1 MHARLIVTLAAVMV
15 LSTAVFAIAPGTP
28 QNLAANVSGSTV
40 TLAWDAPST
49 GGVATGYIVQ
59 ASLSPGGA
67 PIVSL
72 PVSGTSLIVNQV
84 PVGVY
89 YVRVR
94 AVNIDGTSDASN
106 EVIASVPS
114 GPGGCTTPP
123 NAPTN
128 LTSTVA
134 GSLVTLSW
142 TAPVGGCSP
151 SAYVVQAGS
160 APGLSDLAILNVGP
174 ATALSVA
181 APAGRYYVRV
191 VALNAFGGSVGSV
204 EIVVNVGTPRERVVI
219 SFSGLAS
226 VTNRSP
232 VTSYAESDF
241 VVTPTAQTW
250 EALTTFGNPAPFI
263 QFTRLASADAT
274 VGEVT
279 VTAGGALFDFESVD
293 LYSSVTTI
301 PHQVIGLRA
310 GAVVF
315 AFSGTVPNTFGQFAT
330 VSNPQSTVQ
339 VDTLL
344 IRVTNP
350 PTACCDNPVG
360 IDNIVLGR

>member
-1 MHARLIVTLAAVMV
+1 MHRRLSVTLGVVLA
-15 LSTAVFAIAPGTP
+15 LSTSVFAIAPGPP
-28 QNLAANVSGSTV
+28 QNLAANVSGNTV
-40 TLAWDAPST
+40 TLTWNVPST
-49 GGVATGYIVQ
+49 GGVPAGYLVQ

-72 PVSGTSLIVNQV
+72 PVSGTSLVVNQV

-114 GPGGCTTPP
+114 GPGCTAPP

-128 LTSTVA
+128 LAATVV

-142 TAPVGGCSP
+142 TAPVGGCAAD
-151 SAYVVQAGS
+151 AYSVQAGS
-160 APGLSDLAILNVGP
+160 APGLTDIAILNVGA
-174 ATALSVA
+174 ATSLSVV

-191 VALNAFGGSVGSV
+191 VALNASGGSVGSV
-204 EIVVNVGTPRERVVI
+204 EIVVNVGTTRERVVI
-219 SFSGLAS
+219 SFSGLATA
-226 VTNRSP
+226 TNRSP
-232 VTSYAESDF
+232 VTSYTESDF
-241 VVTPTAQTW
+241 LVTPTAQTW
-250 EALTTFGNPAPFI
+250 EALTTFGNPAPLI
-263 QFTRLASADAT
+263 QFTRSASQGAT

-279 VTAGGALFDFESVD
+279 VTAGGALFDFESMDV
-293 LYSSVTTI
+293 YSSVTTI
-301 PHQVIGLRA
+301 PHEVIGLRA
-310 GAVVF
+310 GGVVF
-315 AFSGTVPNTFGQFAT
+315 SFSSTVPNTFGQFAT
-330 VSNPQSTVQ
+330 VSNPHATVR

-344 IRVTNP
+344 IRLTNP